1 MTDLNRQAEDVK
13 LAQLTS
19 MAQTHHG
26 KIAEI
31 EKTLSKTPD
40 PKTLR
45 HIEHVIEELPHTDD
59 LKECVKA
66 RSERSAMFKRVAWG
80 VMGTVFG
87 TIALA
92 TMALV
97 WQGIAL
103 AMQGGAK

>member
-1 MTDLNRQAEDVK
+1 MTESNRRIEDVK
-13 LAQLTS
+13 IAQLES
-19 MAQTHHG
+19 MTQTHHG
-26 KIAEI
+26 KINDI
-31 EKTLSKTPD
+31 EKTLGKTPD
-40 PKTLR
+40 PATLR

-66 RSERSAMFKRVAWG
+66 RSERSAMFKRIAWG

-103 AMQGGAK
+103 AIQVGVK

>member
-1 MTDLNRQAEDVK
+1 MTELNRRTEDIK
-13 LAQLTS
+13 IAQIES
-19 MAQTHHG
+19 MTQTHHG

-31 EKTLSKTPD
+31 EKTLGRTPD

-80 VMGTVFG
+80 IMGTVLG
-87 TIALA
+87 TITLA
-92 TMALV
+92 ILALV

-103 AMQGGAK
+103 AMQGGVK

>member
-1 MTDLNRQAEDVK
+1 MTEPNRRAEDIK
-13 LAQLTS
+13 IAQLSS
-19 MAQTHHG
+19 MTQTHHG

-31 EKTLSKTPD
+31 EKTLGCTPD

-45 HIEHVIEELPHTDD
+45 HMEHVIEELPSTDD

-103 AMQGGAK
+103 AMQGGSQ

>member
-1 MTDLNRQAEDVK
+1 MTELNRRAEDVK
-13 LAQLTS
+13 IVQLES
-19 MAQTHHG
+19 MTQTHHR
-26 KIAEI
+26 KLNEI
-31 EKTLSKTPD
+31 ERTLGRTPD
-40 PKTLR
+40 PKALR
-45 HIEHVIEELPHTDD
+45 HMEHVIEELPHTDD

>member
-1 MTDLNRQAEDVK
+1 MTEPNRRAEDIK
-13 LAQLTS
+13 LIQLTS
-19 MAQTHHG
+19 MTQTHQG
-26 KIAEI
+26 MLADI
-31 EKTLSKTPD
+31 EKTLGQTPD

-45 HIEHVIEELPHTDD
+45 HMEHVIEELPSTDD

-66 RSERSAMFKRVAWG
+66 RGERSAMFKRVAWG

-103 AMQGGAK
+103 AMQGGVK

>member
-1 MTDLNRQAEDVK
+1 MTQK
-13 LAQLTS
+13 
-19 MAQTHHG
+19 HHV

-31 EKTLSKTPD
+31 EKTLGRTPD

-45 HIEHVIEELPHTDD
+45 HMEHVIEELPHTDD
-59 LKECVKA
+59 IKDCVKA
-66 RSERSAMFKRVAWG
+66 RSERSTMFKRVAWG

-97 WQGIAL
+97 WQGITLAL
-103 AMQGGAK
+103 QGGVK

>member
-1 MTDLNRQAEDVK
+1 MT
-13 LAQLTS
+13 
-19 MAQTHHG
+19 QTHHI
-26 KIAEI
+26 KIAEM
-31 EKTLSKTPD
+31 EKTLGKTPD

-45 HIEHVIEELPHTDD
+45 HMEHVIEELPSTDD

-87 TIALA
+87 TITLA